1 MFIPNEGPTLLQRAR
16 APLMLPLIRLFQ
28 RALGLL
34 SVCLVAEENSLKV
47 GINGFIY
54 FVRKSICLSY
64 IFLATFLLIS
74 NS

>member
-1 MFIPNEGPTLLQRAR
+1 MS
-16 APLMLPLIRLFQ
+16 PLIRLFQ

-64 IFLATFLLIS
+64 IFWLHFS
-74 NS
+74 

>member
-1 MFIPNEGPTLLQRAR
+1 MS
-16 APLMLPLIRLFQ
+16 PLIRLFQ

-54 FVRKSICLSY
+54 LVRKSICLSY
-64 IFLATFLLIS
+64 IFWLHFS
-74 NS
+74 